1 MASPDLSA
9 LTGAQRDVASAVGS
23 LFSSYGISSLSS
35 KIVDFV
41 RQGMSADTV
50 SIELQNTPE
59 YKARF
64 AANDARLAKGLP
76 VLSPAQYIS
85 TEESYRQ
92 IMNAAGLPTGFY
104 DSHTDF
110 QKFLENDVSPTEVQQ
125 RVQAATDAIHQAPP
139 GTLDLAKK
147 WYGVNDL
154 VAYALDPDKATAA
167 IERNI
172 KASEAG
178 ALGAQNGLSVSQGLA
193 EQIGSS
199 QTSLSQLQQGFG
211 AVGQEAPTALKLGG
225 IYGQGVTADDLVKET
240 FLNDAAATNKLKSLA
255 SQERAAF
262 GGTGAANKS
271 SLSTDTGGSF

>member
-1 MASPDLSA
+1 MPTPDLSA
-9 LTGAQRDVASAVGS
+9 LTGAQRDVASAVNS
-23 LFSSYGISSLSS
+23 LFSSYGLDTLSS

-64 AANDARLAKGLP
+64 AANDVRVAKGLP

-139 GTLDLAKK
+139 GTLDLARQ

-172 KASEAG
+172 KAAEAG
-178 ALGAQNGLSVSQGLA
+178 ALGAQNGLSVSQGLS

-211 AVGQEAPTALKLGG
+211 QVGQEAPTAMKLGG
-225 IYGQGVTADDLVKET
+225 IYGTDVTADDLVRET

-262 GGTGAANKS
+262 GGTSATSKG
-271 SLSTDTGGSF
+271 SLSSDAGGSF